1 MDHDFGK
8 RLEKARIDRG
18 LSIEEAAEAV
28 RIRATFLRALEN
40 SDLTKFPNAAYSKS
54 FLLMYGKY
62 LGVNLNA
69 VAREIDTTTQMKVE
83 GYQYLT
89 SRAAE
94 QPKSKPDAE
103 PAFSMAPAPRASGS
117 WLPLAVLGGFGAVVL
132 VAGIFWTNMNRIGD
146 PQPEA
151 GKPGN
156 TAPAEETA
164 IQPLSNP
171 PPAAVGTTVAPQ
183 ATSESAQPLLPTT
196 PPEPATP
203 QPSADSLPKIAPAMD
218 LPPAALPVPDSE
230 IPKAR
235 AISPVARIARNDADA
250 LADFPATKPLI
261 TAQESIAPE
270 RTPLGAENPNTI
282 TLESKRKA
290 WVIIRNAPGGQPLFE
305 DFLYPTARP
314 MRLPAGRYFIE
325 IKDADAIEI
334 SRNGK
339 RIAYTSPGV
348 TIQ

>member
-1 MDHDFGK
+1 
-8 RLEKARIDRG
+8 
-18 LSIEEAAEAV
+18 
-28 RIRATFLRALEN
+28 
-40 SDLTKFPNAAYSKS
+40 
-54 FLLMYGKY
+54 
-62 LGVNLNA
+62 
-69 VAREIDTTTQMKVE
+69 
-83 GYQYLT
+83 
-89 SRAAE
+89 
-94 QPKSKPDAE
+94 
-103 PAFSMAPAPRASGS
+103 
-117 WLPLAVLGGFGAVVL
+117 
-132 VAGIFWTNMNRIGD
+132 
-146 PQPEA
+146 
-151 GKPGN
+151 
-156 TAPAEETA
+156 
-164 IQPLSNP
+164 
-171 PPAAVGTTVAPQ
+171 
-183 ATSESAQPLLPTT
+183 
-196 PPEPATP
+196 
-203 QPSADSLPKIAPAMD
+203 MD